1 MQWSSNGQRMDV
13 RLRGS
18 VTFTDDLTDVLKLDE
33 GGYLTIRD
41 WSSLVPHT
49 VEIKSVNGSITH
61 AYFVAGL
68 SRPWDDA
75 ARRQLAT
82 DLPLLVR
89 RSGLGA
95 EQRTKGIL
103 EKKGV
108 SGVLDEIEMLE
119 GDYVRRL
126 YFQALVKNAP
136 LDAATVLPVLAKV
149 NERVKSDYDRRE
161 ILRTIADRVKLDGR
175 AAAAY
180 VQVIGAMK
188 SDYDRRQALSALFTM
203 RPLPA
208 GVADLALKSTA
219 DMRSDYDRR
228 EVMRTALL
236 HGASVDKSDALFP
249 AIAQMKSSYDKREV
263 LLDLIKSNAVGA
275 DGKAGL
281 LTAAAGVGS
290 DYDRRM
296 VLDAFVKAYGVDRAA
311 AEPFFAAVRAMRSD
325 YDRAEVLLSLTRTN
339 PVDASIRQ
347 ACVDAAESIKSTYDQ
362 NRVLAAL
369 VKSERR

>member
-1 MQWSSNGQRMDV
+1 MQWSSNGRRMDV
-13 RLRGS
+13 KLRGR

-33 GGYLTIRD
+33 DGYLTVRD

-68 SRPWDDA
+68 SHPWDDE

-95 EQRTKGIL
+95 EQRTKWIL
-103 EKKGV
+103 ERKGV
-108 SGVLDEIEMLE
+108 GGVLDEIDALE

-136 LDAATVLPVLAKV
+136 LDAAAVLPVLAKV
-149 NERVKSDYDRRE
+149 NERLRSDYDRRE
-161 ILRTIADRVKLDGR
+161 TLRTIADRVKLDDR
-175 AAAAY
+175 AAGAY
-180 VQVIGAMK
+180 VQAIGAMK
-188 SDYDRRQALSALFTM
+188 SDYDRRQALSALFAM

-228 EVMRTALL
+228 EVMRAALV
-236 HGASVDKSDALFP
+236 HGASVGKSDALFP

-263 LLDLIKSNAVGA
+263 LLELIRTKPVGA
-275 DGKAGL
+275 DAKKGV
-281 LTAAAGVGS
+281 LTAATGLGS
-290 DYDRRM
+290 DYDRRV
-296 VLDAFVKAYGVDRAA
+296 VLDAFVKACGVDRAV
-311 AEPFFAAVRAMRSD
+311 AEPFFAAVKAMKSD
-325 YDRAEVLLSLTRTN
+325 YDRAEVLLALTRTN
-339 PVDASIRQ
+339 PLDASIRQ
-347 ACVDAAESIKSTYDQ
+347 AYVDAAEGIKSTYDQ

-369 VKSERR
+369 VRAERR